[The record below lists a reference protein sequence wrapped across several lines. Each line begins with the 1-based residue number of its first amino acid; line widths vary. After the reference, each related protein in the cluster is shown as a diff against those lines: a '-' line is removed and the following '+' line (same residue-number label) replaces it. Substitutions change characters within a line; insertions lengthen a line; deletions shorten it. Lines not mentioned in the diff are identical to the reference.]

1 MMSYTER
8 ANKRRY
14 CTVLSKFLGYC
25 DFMMI
30 SLLHTILKTT
40 FKKLSS
46 LFKVHHSMVPE
57 YDELRKLDGIIEQ
70 KNCISENLPKI
81 PFIKAELILKPD
93 KVEVDPSRDDTFSIF
108 KTLVDWIMEAIRDI
122 ERFQSDGVFKLFTE

>member
-1 MMSYTER
+1 MSFTER

-40 FKKLSS
+40 FEKLSS
-46 LFKVHHSMVPE
+46 LFKVHHSMGPD
-57 YDELRKLDGIIEQ
+57 YDELRKFDGNIDCETIV
-70 KNCISENLPKI
+70 SGDLPKI

-93 KVEVDPSRDDTFSIF
+93 KVEVDPSREVTFSIF
-108 KTLVDWIMEAIRDI
+108 KQLIDWIMEAIRDV
-122 ERFQSDGVFKLFTE
+122 ERFQSDEIFKQFTE